1 MEQRRRG
8 SWWANLR
15 LGKPGPA
22 AIILMALVF
31 MAQVGFYSKIRL
43 NQACTIQTG
52 SGTPEGTVT
61 GAVCDLYLRTNGGT
75 GTTLYV
81 KESGSGNTGWAPAG
95 SGTGSGTVVRKTAD
109 ESVTSSTTLQ
119 NDDHLTVAIGAS
131 QVMAIRYILFVDAGA
146 TGDLK
151 LGLSVPAGGT
161 YRCGAGHVSNNVSS
175 SFAVQATSTTSISV
189 GGLGAGTIYEY
200 VLDCTVVNSTT
211 PGNVVL
217 QFAQDVSDGT
227 ATTLKTNS
235 VAMAGSPSGGGG
247 GTTYSAGDG
256 IDLTGD
262 VINLVLDG
270 TSLTK
275 SGSGLKVTNP
285 SGQVLVEQHTASSSS
300 ELVFTTCIT
309 STYDDY
315 EFRVVGALPATD
327 GADLLVRFSTNGGSS
342 YDSSGIYDR
351 SHQYVA
357 TNNTTAF
364 AGSVNQ
370 TSMDLGGDQDN
381 GATGGLDATLQL
393 ANPLGTTQYKRMHGL
408 AIYAHDSVGE
418 IFIRRSVLYRNA
430 SAVNAVRFFYDTGNI
445 ATGTIRCYGVAK

>member
-15 LGKPGPA
+15 LWKPGPA

-151 LGLSVPAGGT
+151 LGLSVPASGT

-175 SFAVQATSTTSISV
+175 SFAVQATSTTSVSV

-247 GTTYSAGDG
+247 TTYSAGDG
-256 IDLTGD
+256 ISLAGD

-270 TSLTK
+270 ASLTK

-285 SGQVLVEQHTASSSS
+285 FVSPSAQNVNTSETQASNTAYGDLATSGPAVTL
-300 ELVFTTCIT
+300 TTGT
-309 STYDDY
+309 SA
-315 EFRVVGALPATD
+315 VVAI
-327 GADLLVRFSTNGGSS
+327 
-342 YDSSGIYDR
+342 SSGAIKGSGGNSAFVAVDVSGATTIAAADGNGVVISEYAA
-351 SHQYVA
+351 SHNLSMARTFVI
-357 TNNTTAF
+357 TGLN
-364 AGSVNQ
+364 AGSN
-370 TSMDLGGDQDN
+370 TFTLKYKNDGG
-381 GATGGLDATLQL
+381 
-393 ANPLGTTQYKRMHGL
+393 GTWT
-408 AIYAHDSVGE
+408 
-418 IFIRRSVLYRNA
+418 FFNRSIV
-430 SAVNAVRFFYDTGNI
+430 VWP
-445 ATGTIRCYGVAK
+445 